1 MLVYADLNT
10 KVQVVQYKIK
20 NKKLACDLFI
30 FQYYLQF
37 DEKSRRFSDT
47 LPSLPTDTL
56 WIPP

>member
-10 KVQVVQYKIK
+10 KVQVVQEKIK
-20 NKKLACDLFI
+20 KKLACDLFI

-47 LPSLPTDTL
+47 LPSLPTDIL
-56 WIPP
+56 